1 MNKKFMEE
9 ALKIAQD
16 GEKMGE
22 VPIGAV
28 VVKDGEILA
37 FAHNLTETKKD
48 PTAHAEILAMRAAA
62 EKLGD
67 FRLTGCEL
75 YVTLEPCPMCA
86 GAALNARVSEVIF
99 GGYDKVK
106 GALGSALNLY
116 SYDLPNKPLVYGGVM
131 EKPCTDILKSFF
143 EKRRKFK

>member
-1 MNKKFMEE
+1 MNRKFMEKAILVAKE
-9 ALKIAQD
+9 

-28 VVKDGEILA
+28 VVKDGEVIA
-37 FAHNLTETKKD
+37 AAHNLTETKKD

-86 GAALNARVSEVIF
+86 GAAANARVSEVIF

-116 SYDLPNKPLVYGGVM
+116 SYGLPNKPLIYGGIM